1 MFEFRGK
8 KFGGRGPMV
17 MGILNLTPDSFYANS
32 RIKSISSL
40 LDSAS
45 LMLEEGADILDLGAV
60 STRPGAQTIESEEE
74 KQRLLPAL
82 QALRLHFPEAILSVD
97 TYRSEIAQ
105 MAIEE
110 GCSMIND
117 ISGGTFDREMA
128 SLVGR
133 ENIPYVLMHIHQ
145 SPETMQNIPLNQ
157 EAVEMVKQ
165 FFMQQVL
172 YFESCG
178 ARQLVLDPGFGF
190 GKTFEANFDL
200 LKRLPQLVINN
211 LPVLV
216 GLSRKSMIYKS
227 LNIEP
232 EDALNGTTALNA
244 FALQKGASILR
255 VHDVKAA
262 KETVRLY
269 QMMIQ
274 AFDEIMNL

>member
-1 MFEFRGK
+1 
-8 KFGGRGPMV
+8 

-60 STRPGAQTIESEEE
+60 SARPGAQTIESEEE

-128 SLVGR
+128 S
-133 ENIPYVLMHIHQ
+133 
-145 SPETMQNIPLNQ
+145 
-157 EAVEMVKQ
+157 
-165 FFMQQVL
+165 
-172 YFESCG
+172 
-178 ARQLVLDPGFGF
+178 
-190 GKTFEANFDL
+190 
-200 LKRLPQLVINN
+200 
-211 LPVLV
+211 
-216 GLSRKSMIYKS
+216 
-227 LNIEP
+227 
-232 EDALNGTTALNA
+232 
-244 FALQKGASILR
+244 
-255 VHDVKAA
+255 
-262 KETVRLY
+262 
-269 QMMIQ
+269 
-274 AFDEIMNL
+274 

>member
-1 MFEFRGK
+1 
-8 KFGGRGPMV
+8 

-32 RIKSISSL
+32 RIRSISSL

-105 MAIEE
+105 IAIEE

-128 SLVGR
+128 PLVGR
-133 ENIPYVLMHIHQ
+133 VNIPCVLMHIYQ
-145 SPETMQNIPLNQ
+145 RPETMQNMPLNQ

-269 QMMIQ
+269 QMMVQ
-274 AFDEIMNL
+274 AFDERMNL